1 MASLCIIQ
9 APSLSKHGF
18 FDHVGKTLDFYGA
31 KYDNL
36 IVMGYF
42 NATDSEEVQSEF
54 LEEHGYLNLV
64 QFPTCFKSDTN
75 RSAIDLIITSKPK
88 SFQNTTGISTGLS
101 DFHEIVL
108 TSMKTTFPNAAP
120 KVM

>member
-1 MASLCIIQ
+1 
-9 APSLSKHGF
+9 
-18 FDHVGKTLDFYGA
+18 
-31 KYDNL
+31 
-36 IVMGYF
+36 MGYF

-54 LEEHGYLNLV
+54 FEEHGYLNLV